1 MQLLRCFDDHEDN
14 PITHVDGSVDAVRD
28 METIETE
35 LLLADIQTL
44 TRRMERSGAG
54 KKGDILS
61 TGGGKALMGR
71 VLKELNEGRPARKM
85 EIEEEVVGMFRELQ
99 LLTGKPMLYVCNVG
113 ESEAAE
119 GNEHTKR
126 VKEAVSSKGGSDSVL
141 IVSCK
146 LEEEVSQMSDD
157 ESAKGEMLQAYG
169 LQETGLAR
177 IIKESNGLLKLATY
191 YTVGPQEARAWV
203 FPEGMRAPQAAGL
216 IHSDFER
223 GFIRA
228 NTMSYEDFVKYGGE
242 AGCKDAGRMRQE
254 GKDYVCC
261 DGDIYHFLNNT

>member
-1 MQLLRCFDDHEDN
+1 M
-14 PITHVDGSVDAVRD
+14 DGSVDAVRD
-28 METIETE
+28 MDTIETE

-44 TRRMERSGAG
+44 TRRMERTGAG
-54 KKGDILS
+54 KKGDVLS
-61 TGGGKALMGR
+61 TAGGKALMER
-71 VLKELNEGRPARKM
+71 ILRELNDGRPARKM
-85 EIEEEVVGMFRELQ
+85 AIEEEEVVMFRELH
-99 LLTGKPMLYVCNVG
+99 LLTGKPMMYVCNVG

-119 GNEHTKR
+119 GNDHTR
-126 VKEAVSSKGGSDSVL
+126 GVVAAVAEKGGGDSVL
-141 IVSCK
+141 TVSCK

-191 YTVGPQEARAWV
+191 YTIGPQEARAWV
-203 FPEGMRAPQAAGL
+203 FPLGMRAPQAAGL

-228 NTMSYEDFVKYGGE
+228 NTISYEDFVKYGGE

-261 DGDIYHFLNNT
+261 DGDIYHFLNNS